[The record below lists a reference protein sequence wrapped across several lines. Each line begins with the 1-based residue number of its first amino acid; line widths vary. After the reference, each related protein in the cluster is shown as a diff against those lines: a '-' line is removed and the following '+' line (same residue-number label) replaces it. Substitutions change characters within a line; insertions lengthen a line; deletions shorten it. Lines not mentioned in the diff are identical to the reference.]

1 MWQSHSIVV
10 ALLLCDIAL
19 YPSIWRNDGFDLVRE
34 GLHKCKGPKFPV
46 SDIMHVEE
54 LVLKNNIF
62 EFDGNTKQQ
71 TSGIANWDLNVSARK
86 GSLVSD

>member
-1 MWQSHSIVV
+1 
-10 ALLLCDIAL
+10 
-19 YPSIWRNDGFDLVRE
+19 
-34 GLHKCKGPKFPV
+34 
-46 SDIMHVEE
+46 MHVEE